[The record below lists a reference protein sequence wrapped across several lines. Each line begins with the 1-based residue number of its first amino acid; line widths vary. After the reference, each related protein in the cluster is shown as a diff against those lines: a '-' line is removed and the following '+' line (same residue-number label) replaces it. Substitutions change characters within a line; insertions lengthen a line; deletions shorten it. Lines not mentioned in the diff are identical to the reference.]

1 MEPTV
6 KARIALNK
14 DTFTPIEND
23 IAEYVL
29 ENFESVAEENITT
42 LAERSSTSEASV
54 TRFCRKLGFS
64 GFNKFKVALAQ
75 DIYISRNDA
84 LIDIE
89 ASGNPV
95 ISVANSY
102 RKLLDNMYALIDRKE
117 LDAFVSMICGS
128 EFIYMICSPK
138 MKLIGMELESRI
150 DAVGIKTKLITEYQ
164 AMINSSFQSGK
175 GEMAIFL
182 VENIGLSRYRNLA
195 LTFKNHGCAVGLI
208 TQFVSRKNHDCTDA
222 VLIIVDKLI
231 VQGLA
236 SISNNIM
243 LLLLIDVIMT
253 EIISRDRKYLK
264 RKNLSDSLTMGEML
278 PDNLYFT
285 P

>member
-14 DTFTPIEND
+14 DTFTPSEND
-23 IAEYVL
+23 IAKYIL
-29 ENFESVAEENITT
+29 DNFESVAGENITT

-64 GFNKFKVALAQ
+64 GFNKFKVAIAQ
-75 DIYISRNDA
+75 DIYLSRNEEKLDV
-84 LIDIE
+84 E
-89 ASGNPV
+89 TSGNPI
-95 ISVANSY
+95 ISVATSY
-102 RKLLDNMYALIDRKE
+102 RKLLDNMYALIDHKE
-117 LDAFVSMICGS
+117 LDAFVSMLCSSG
-128 EFIYMICSPK
+128 FIYIICANK
-138 MKLIGMELESRI
+138 MKLIGMELESRL
-150 DAVGIKTKLITEYQ
+150 DSVGIKTKLITDYR
-164 AMINSSFQSGK
+164 AMINSSFQADK

-182 VENIGLSRYRNLA
+182 VENIGISRYRNLA
-195 LTFKNHGCAVGLI
+195 LTFKDHGCRVGLI
-208 TQFVSRKNHDCTDA
+208 TQFVSKKNPDCTDA

-243 LLLLIDVIMT
+243 LLLLVDVIMT
-253 EIISRDRKYLK
+253 EIISRDIKYLK
-264 RKNLSDSLTMGEML
+264 RKNLSDSLATDDIL

>member
-14 DTFTPIEND
+14 DTFTPSEND
-23 IAEYVL
+23 IAKYIL
-29 ENFESVAEENITT
+29 DNFESVAGENITT

-64 GFNKFKVALAQ
+64 GFNKFKVAIAQ
-75 DIYISRNDA
+75 DTYISRNGENV
-84 LIDIE
+84 DIE

-102 RKLLDNMYALIDRKE
+102 RKLLDNMYALVNRKE
-117 LDAFVSMICGS
+117 LDALVSMLCSSG
-128 EFIYMICSPK
+128 FIYIICAHK
-138 MKLIGMELESRI
+138 MKLIGMELESRL
-150 DAVGIKTKLITEYQ
+150 DSVGIKTKLITDYR
-164 AMINSSFQSGK
+164 AMINSSFQADK

-182 VENIGLSRYRNLA
+182 VENIGISRYRNLA
-195 LTFKNHGCAVGLI
+195 LTFKDHGCRVGLI
-208 TQFVSRKNHDCTDA
+208 TQFVSRKNPDCTDA

-243 LLLLIDVIMT
+243 LLLLVDVIMT
-253 EIISRDRKYLK
+253 EIISRDIKYLK
-264 RKNLSDSLTMGEML
+264 RKNLSDSLATDDIL